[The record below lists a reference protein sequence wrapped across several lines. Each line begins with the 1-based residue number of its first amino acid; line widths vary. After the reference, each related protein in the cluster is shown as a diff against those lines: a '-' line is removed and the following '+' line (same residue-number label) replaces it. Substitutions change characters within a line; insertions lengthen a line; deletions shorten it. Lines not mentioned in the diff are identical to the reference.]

1 MPVYVITIEYT
12 KPMPEVE
19 AATPGHRAYLKQLF
33 EQGRI
38 IASGPFVPRTGGVL
52 LLRAA
57 DRAGVDAVIVADPF
71 HLQGIA
77 RYDVR
82 EWSPTFGAER
92 LA

>member
-19 AATPGHRAYLKQLF
+19 AATAGHRAYLKELF

-38 IASGPFVPRTGGVL
+38 IASGPFVPRTGGML

-57 DRAGVDAVIVADPF
+57 DAAEVTAVIEADPF
-71 HLQGIA
+71 HRQQVA

-92 LA
+92 LG

>member
-1 MPVYVITIEYT
+1 MPIYVITIEYT

-33 EQGRI
+33 DEGRI
-38 IASGPFVPRTGGVL
+38 VASGPFVPRTGGML
-52 LLRAA
+52 LFRAA
-57 DRAGVDAVIVADPF
+57 NAAEVAVVIEADPF
-71 HLQGIA
+71 QRLGVA

>member
-1 MPVYVITIEYT
+1 MPIYAITIEYT

-33 EQGRI
+33 DEGRI
-38 IASGPFVPRTGGVL
+38 VASGPFVPRTGGML

-57 DRAGVDAVIVADPF
+57 DRAAVDAVIAADPF
-71 HLQGIA
+71 RLQDVA